1 MPLAP
6 TLMKPPVGN
15 TGPAS
20 PPTGNPGLMADALT
34 KVREAVRL
42 LEMALPNFPVGS
54 DPHKDTLKAIQS
66 LSKSV
71 PASAEVPGVQQTTLA
86 DLQQQ
91 AQKSA
96 MFQQVQRSLAAQGGG
111 APAQPGAPPPQPAAA

>member
-1 MPLAP
+1 MPP
-6 TLMKPPVGN
+6 PVPSMRPPVGSA
-15 TGPAS
+15 GPAS
-20 PPTGNPGLMADALT
+20 PPTGNLGLTADALT

-42 LEMALPNFPVGS
+42 LEMALPQLPMGS
-54 DPHKDTLKAIQS
+54 EPYKDTLKAIQS

-91 AQKSA
+91 AQKSS
-96 MFQQVQRSLAAQGGG
+96 MFQQVQRALQQG
-111 APAQPGAPPPQPAAA
+111 ATPPAGGAPPPQPAAA